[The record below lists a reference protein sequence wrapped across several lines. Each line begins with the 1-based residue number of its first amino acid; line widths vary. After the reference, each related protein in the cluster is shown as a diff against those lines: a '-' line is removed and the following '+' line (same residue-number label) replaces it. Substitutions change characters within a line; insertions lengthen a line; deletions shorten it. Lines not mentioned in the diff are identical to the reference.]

1 MNDADL
7 KRCFIW
13 PNCTARAVETDAAG
27 RWTTVFASLRSGGG
41 YKLTPEAVARLTQAV
56 SPVDER
62 TRVRLTTML
71 VNMRAQGVT
80 IPEITVETIERAQ
93 VTNDIPVDRRS
104 ERMLWFLGRIAQSV
118 GDEIDTSSR
127 SVWFPGLLACSESV
141 KESETV
147 FLEKY
152 LRAQGW
158 IEGRPGSPIVSVN
171 GYSRLAHLSSGQDST
186 RVFVAMWFS
195 PKMEQVYLDAIEPA
209 ILDAGFIPHRVGQ
222 GQTTDRIDDETE
234 AAIRASRLI
243 IADFTHDP
251 GTGVRGSVYY
261 EAGFARALNR
271 PIIFTAEKGSDVHFN
286 VDHFLRIE
294 WEDPG
299 DLRTKLTHRIRNLP
313 ELQL

>member
-13 PNCTARAVETDAAG
+13 PNYTARAVETDTAG
-27 RWTTVFASLRSGGG
+27 RWTTVFASLRSGGD

-62 TRVRLTTML
+62 TCVRLTTML

-93 VTNDIPVDRRS
+93 VTNDIPVHRRA

-147 FLEKY
+147 FLENY
-152 LRAQGW
+152 LRA
-158 IEGRPGSPIVSVN
+158 RAGSRVVRA
-171 GYSRLAHLSSGQDST
+171 RLSCQ
-186 RVFVAMWFS
+186 
-195 PKMEQVYLDAIEPA
+195 
-209 ILDAGFIPHRVGQ
+209 
-222 GQTTDRIDDETE
+222 
-234 AAIRASRLI
+234 
-243 IADFTHDP
+243 
-251 GTGVRGSVYY
+251 
-261 EAGFARALNR
+261 
-271 PIIFTAEKGSDVHFN
+271 
-286 VDHFLRIE
+286 
-294 WEDPG
+294 
-299 DLRTKLTHRIRNLP
+299 
-313 ELQL
+313 